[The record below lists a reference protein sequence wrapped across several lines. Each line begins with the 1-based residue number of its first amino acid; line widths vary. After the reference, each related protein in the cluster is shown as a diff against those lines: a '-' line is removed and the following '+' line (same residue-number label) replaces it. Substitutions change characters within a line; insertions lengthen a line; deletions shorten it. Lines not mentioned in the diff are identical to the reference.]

1 MGIDEA
7 HVHTEQ
13 GHEVFLRQH
22 LVGRA
27 FREDMPLEADDVR
40 GVVKTMPR
48 SWLTISCVN
57 PLAARSSSSSSQNRC
72 SP

>member
-1 MGIDEA
+1 MVVLWLGRGGGMGIDEA

-22 LVGRA
+22 FVGRA

-40 GVVKTMPR
+40 GVVEDL
-48 SWLTISCVN
+48 SLIHI
-57 PLAARSSSSSSQNRC
+57 
-72 SP
+72 